1 MPEGQARGLTGRG
14 GDPHRVVRNFF
25 NTPTARAEDDDL
37 AGAGFVHH
45 LLVELTHTLGAAL
58 LIAADQ
64 VDGEE
69 SAVGNRAAAGDGE
82 ALRTRAALNTS
93 GGRLLGGGAVPDDAR
108 AQLGELVGGVAS
120 GEHFEH
126 GVEEGARQFGVGC
139 AAA

>member
-1 MPEGQARGLTGRG
+1 M
-14 GDPHRVVRNFF
+14 RNFF
-25 NTPTARAEDDDL
+25 NTPTARAESNNL

-45 LLVELTHTLGAAL
+45 FLVELTHTLRAAL
-58 LIAADQ
+58 FIAADQ

-69 SAVGNRAAAGDGE
+69 PAVGNCAAAGDCE
-82 ALRTRAALNTS
+82 ALCARAALNTA
-93 GGRLLGGGAVPDDAR
+93 GGRLLGGGAVPDDAW
-108 AQLGELVGGVAS
+108 AQFGELVGGVAS

>member
-1 MPEGQARGLTGRG
+1 M
-14 GDPHRVVRNFF
+14 RNFL
-25 NTPTARAEDDDL
+25 NAPATRAQGNDL

-45 LLVELTHTLGAAL
+45 FFVELTHALGAAL

-64 VDGEE
+64 VDREE
-69 SAVGNRAAAGDGE
+69 AAVGTRAAAGEGE
-82 ALRTRAALNTS
+82 ALRTGAALNTA

-108 AQLGELVGGVAS
+108 AQFGELVGGVAS

-126 GVEEGARQFGVGC
+126 GVEESARQLGVGG